1 MKRIGR
7 LPLRNSLTLTGIF
20 ISVFLLVSCSTEKK
34 SQVAGL
40 LDIDSILHSHI
51 RNLINERA
59 TINKRAILNGVEQL
73 TTVMPKDSAEWSEE
87 LAIFF
92 ELSAINKPSSKG
104 TYKVDESAD
113 NKSNLTVKSF
123 VTTEDLPVRY
133 LKVYYHKSINELR
146 KIEAQYREANAL
158 YSSTRFLIMEFES
171 VYGKTLLTSYSITGG
186 QKMFLDDSVEYNIA
200 ARVSL
205 KK

>member
-1 MKRIGR
+1 MGMGR
-7 LPLRNSLTLTGIF
+7 LRFRMFFTLTGIF
-20 ISVFLLVSCSTEKK
+20 ISTILLVSCSAEKK
-34 SQVAGL
+34 PQIAGL
-40 LDIDSILHSHI
+40 LNIDSILQAHI
-51 RNLINERA
+51 RYLIRERA
-59 TINKRAILNGVEQL
+59 TIHKKAVLNGVEQL
-73 TTVMPKDSAEWSEE
+73 TTVTPKDSADWNEE

-104 TYKVDESAD
+104 TYMVDESAD

-123 VTTEDLPVRY
+123 VTTEDLPVKY
-133 LKVYYHKSINELR
+133 LKVYYYKSISEIR

-158 YSSTRFLIMEFES
+158 YSSTRFLIMEFEN
-171 VYGKTLLTSYSITGG
+171 VYGKPLLTSYSITGG